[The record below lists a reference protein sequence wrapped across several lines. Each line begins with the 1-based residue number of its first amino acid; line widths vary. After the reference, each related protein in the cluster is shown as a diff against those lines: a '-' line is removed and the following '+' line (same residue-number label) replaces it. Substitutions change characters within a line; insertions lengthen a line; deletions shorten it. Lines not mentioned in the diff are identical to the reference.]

1 VEHGHDQCRSIKPRR
16 GKALWASA
24 RRNLPALEGALKD
37 DDQLLDDVIK
47 ATYDR
52 LIRRDPVRAEQM
64 MTLIIRRH
72 RDGRKALKDMF
83 TQRSRTELATA

>member
-1 VEHGHDQCRSIKPRR
+1 MDNVVQLNLVVGRR
-16 GKALWASA
+16 FGLARDAIFRLWKA
-24 RRNLPALEGALKD
+24 ALKD
-37 DDQLLDDVIK
+37 DEGLLDEVIK

-64 MTLIIRRH
+64 MSLIIRRH

-83 TQRSRTELATA
+83 TQRSRTQLASA

>member
-1 VEHGHDQCRSIKPRR
+1 VEHGHEQFRSIKPRR
-16 GKALWASA
+16 GKRFGLAQDAIYRLWKA
-24 RRNLPALEGALKD
+24 ALKD

-64 MTLIIRRH
+64 MSLIIRRH

-83 TQRSRTELATA
+83 TQRSRTQLASA